1 MGTLERTVKEG
12 GIGQTQRV
20 IKKTVNLEKEIS
32 KCG

>member
-1 MGTLERTVKEG
+1 MGTLERTVKEEVLVK
-12 GIGQTQRV
+12 TQRV